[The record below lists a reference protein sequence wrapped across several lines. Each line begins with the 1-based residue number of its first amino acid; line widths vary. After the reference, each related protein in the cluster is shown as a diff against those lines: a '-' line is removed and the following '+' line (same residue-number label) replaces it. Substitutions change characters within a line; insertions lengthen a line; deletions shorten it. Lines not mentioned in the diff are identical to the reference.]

1 MLDRPPTNLRTRN
14 FEVPNRASLRARGIG
29 GPPRLDEPL
38 VRPLPP
44 APHHNDEMAPGL
56 LGSLVLHTGLA
67 LLILLG
73 LPDLFK
79 REPPAEVA
87 VAVTFINPSDVTRT
101 TAVNKT
107 PKANAKP
114 VPPPP
119 IIPEE
124 KPEPPKA
131 LAQAEPTPAP
141 PPPSKPEPA
150 PTPPPL
156 PPEPK
161 PPEPKLEPQPPP
173 DPKLRVPEPK
183 PEPPPPP
190 KQELPKPPP
199 PKPPPPKQLAKVE
212 PPKEEKPK
220 QTDEFEDVLKNL
232 ANTPIQEQSTQPP
245 KQTKPPPQ
253 QQQASSLPNA
263 PLGSQVTT
271 GEKEMIAGVVNGCFS
286 PDKGAE
292 GASSLLAHIQFDIA
306 PDGTV
311 RRTIILGVEGGGND
325 AIRRAFA
332 EAAQRA
338 PLNPQCN
345 KLPIPPGKYDQLKDL
360 IMNFSIEGAL

>member
-1 MLDRPPTNLRTRN
+1 MLDRPPTTLRTRN

-29 GPPRLDEPL
+29 GPPQLDEPL
-38 VRPLPP
+38 DRPLPP
-44 APHHNDEMAPGL
+44 MAQRDDDMTPGVL
-56 LGSLVLHTGLA
+56 VSLILHTGIA

-73 LPDLFK
+73 LPNLFK
-79 REPPAEVA
+79 REPVPELAI
-87 VAVTFINPSDVTRT
+87 AVTFVNPSDVTRT
-101 TAVNKT
+101 TAVNKH
-107 PKANAKP
+107 PKADAKP
-114 VPPPP
+114 VPPPIVP
-119 IIPEE
+119 AE

-131 LAQAEPTPAP
+131 VAQAEPTPAP

-161 PPEPKLEPQPPP
+161 PPEPKPEPQPPP
-173 DPKLRVPEPK
+173 DPKLRLPK

-190 KQELPKPPP
+190 KPELPKPPP
-199 PKPPPPKQLAKVE
+199 PKPEPPKQVAKAE
-212 PPKEEKPK
+212 PPKPEKQK
-220 QTDEFEDVLKNL
+220 QPDEFEDVLKNL

-245 KQTKPPPQ
+245 KPLKQPPQ

-271 GEKEMIAGVVNGCFS
+271 SEKEMIAATVNQCFF

-292 GASSLLAHIQFDIA
+292 GASSLLAKIQFDIA

-311 RRTIILGVEGGGND
+311 QRTTILGVEGGGSD

-332 EAAQRA
+332 ERAQRA

-345 KLPIPPGKYDQLKDL
+345 KLPIPQGKYNELRDL